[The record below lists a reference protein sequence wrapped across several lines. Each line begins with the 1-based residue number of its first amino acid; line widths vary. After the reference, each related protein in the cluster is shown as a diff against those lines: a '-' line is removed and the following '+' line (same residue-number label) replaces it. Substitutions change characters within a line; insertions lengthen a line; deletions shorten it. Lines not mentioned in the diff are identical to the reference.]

1 MNLYEIIKDW
11 LGKKKHQSPPIEA
24 PVIDEKILDT
34 SKILAS
40 VDQAVVGQIM
50 YARGLSEAEK
60 GLIAVCRQHY
70 NGDYAKMIEEMKQQY
85 SSSVNN
91 GGGEWL
97 AAIQNAEKLK
107 EYEDKNKVSIWDS
120 LSQYDA
126 EFRAKYLAQP
136 TPPKKQGGTSGLRAA
151 AVF

>member
-1 MNLYEIIKDW
+1 MGLCEIIKDW

-24 PVIDEKILDT
+24 PAIDPKILDT

-60 GLIAVCRQHY
+60 GLVAVCRQHY
-70 NGDYAKMIEEMKQQY
+70 GGNYAIMIEEMTHQY
-85 SSSVNN
+85 TLSVKK
-91 GGGEWL
+91 GGSEWL
-97 AAIQNAEKLK
+97 AAIQNSKNLRD
-107 EYEDKNKVSIWDS
+107 YEEQNKVSIWDH
-120 LSQYDA
+120 LSQYDV

-136 TPPKKQGGTSGLRAA
+136 KPLKKQGPPSGLRAA

>member
-1 MNLYEIIKDW
+1 MLTSW
-11 LGKKKHQSPPIEA
+11 LRRKQRQSPPIEA
-24 PVIDEKILDT
+24 PAIDPKILDT

-60 GLIAVCRQHY
+60 GLVAVCRQHY
-70 NGDYAKMIEEMKQQY
+70 GGNYAIMIEEMTHQY
-85 SSSVNN
+85 TLSVKK

-97 AAIQNAEKLK
+97 AAIQNSKNLRD
-107 EYEDKNKVSIWDS
+107 YEEQNKVSIWDH
-120 LSQYDA
+120 LSKYDA

-151 AVF
+151 AIF